1 MRKLSLAAL
10 TALELPPE
18 ELIACAE
25 KTGFDC
31 VGLRIIP
38 STPTE
43 VDHELLTNKTRQ
55 KACLDLLRD
64 SRVKVE
70 DIEIFRIL
78 PNTNIQEFK
87 AAFEVGQAL
96 GAKSALI
103 AVDDPDIHRA
113 IDNLERLA
121 ELTAQ
126 YHILPHVEFMPWLH
140 TASLKDA
147 VTLINQIRHP
157 NISILIDAI
166 HFERS
171 HSQLHDWALYKGTK
185 PRYVQLCDTPT
196 VKVADKQ
203 ELLFQARSHR
213 LAPGD
218 GYIQNLREIMNLTDE
233 TTAISLEIPDNSQ
246 PNLPT
251 IERIQSIMAKTKA
264 WLEKYN
270 A

>member
-43 VDHELLTNKTRQ
+43 VNHELLTNKTRQ

-171 HSQLHDWALYKGTK
+171 HSQLSDWSLYKGTQ
-185 PRYVQLCDTPT
+185 PRYIQLCDTPT
-196 VKVADKQ
+196 REVADMN
-203 ELLFQARSHR
+203 EVLFQARSLR
-213 LAPGD
+213 RAPGD
-218 GYIQNLREIMNLTDE
+218 GYIHNLREIMELTDD
-233 TTAISLEIPDNSQ
+233 TTAISLEIPDNSH
-246 PNLPT
+246 PEVPS
-251 IERIQSIMAKTKA
+251 IERIQSIMTKTKT
-264 WLEKYN
+264 WLKKLN
-270 A
+270 D